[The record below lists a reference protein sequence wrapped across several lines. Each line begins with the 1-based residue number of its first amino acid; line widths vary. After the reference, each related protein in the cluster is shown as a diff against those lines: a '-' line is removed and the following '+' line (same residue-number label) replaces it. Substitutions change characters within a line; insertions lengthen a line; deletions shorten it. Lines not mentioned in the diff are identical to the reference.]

1 MNQLLIAC
9 SLICLILYAY
19 MVMGTSQSTTC
30 KSLPNDNPPYQ
41 TNNFFSRP
49 SYYEQQYGILE
60 KNW

>member
-9 SLICLILYAY
+9 LLICLILYTY
-19 MVMGTSQSTTC
+19 MVMGTCQSSNC
-30 KSLPNDNPPYQ
+30 KSLSNDTSRYQ
-41 TNNFFSRP
+41 SNTFFSRP